1 MTRLINAFEQML
13 DGSGDP
19 VPSGLIDFFE
29 SGSSSARKTTFADS
43 AQTIP
48 NANPVVLGGDGR
60 CPNVFGTGSY
70 NAILRTAAGE
80 QILARDPVG
89 QGGGLTFGDDWSS
102 TREYSSTDQV
112 RDAATYW
119 QSLVSG
125 NLGNQPSLDS
135 GAKWVKTDFKQ
146 IIANA
151 TDIAALDTAKMPK
164 TGGAFTGQVTSTAGD
179 FNLVTNTA
187 LSNAAATLTA
197 AQLIGGEF
205 TITPTV
211 ARIQTLDTA
220 ANIISAL
227 SGSVDGS
234 NIEFTIVNLAAY
246 DVTIATAAG
255 VTLVGNMVIN
265 DGSATFRIRRLSA
278 STVSVTR
285 LDNFSVSSSIALQ
298 SQVATTSGT
307 SIDFTGIPAGVKR
320 ITVMFDTVSVN
331 AASNIIIQLGDSGG
345 VETSGYVGSAWTANT
360 TNAGYSTG
368 FIVMASANASFDFSG
383 ALIFNL
389 QDASG
394 FKWNGFGGGGL
405 ATANAG
411 NVTGGVKSLSSELTQ
426 LRLTS
431 VSGSAVFD
439 SGSINI
445 SWEF

>member
-70 NAILRTAAGE
+70 NAILRTAAGV

-102 TREYSSTDQV
+102 TREYSATDQV

-205 TITPTV
+205 TITPSV

-234 NIEFTIVNLAAY
+234 NFTFTIVNLAAF

-255 VTLVGNMVIN
+255 VTLVGNMIAN
-265 DGSATFRIRRLSA
+265 NGSATFRVRRLNS

-285 LDNFSVSSSIALQ
+285 IESGSALTT
-298 SQVATTSGT
+298 SQVMIVRDEKSSGTNGGTFTSGAWRDRT
-307 SIDFTGIPAGVKR
+307 LNTIAFNGIPG
-320 ITVMFDTVSVN
+320 
-331 AASNIIIQLGDSGG
+331 ASLS
-345 VETSGYVGSAWTANT
+345 
-360 TNAGYSTG
+360 TNAITLPIGVYK
-368 FIVMASANASFDFSG
+368 IY
-383 ALIFNL
+383 
-389 QDASG
+389 
-394 FKWNGFGGGGL
+394 
-405 ATANAG
+405 ATAPARSTNTHVLKLF
-411 NVTGGVKSLSSELTQ
+411 NVTDSSDQIIGTTQ
-426 LRLTS
+426 RS
-431 VSGSAVFD
+431 VSGVGISNKSIVSSVITITSEKVFKLQHRSEASATTTGFGIAAGFGVVEVY
-439 SGSINI
+439 SII
-445 SWEF
+445 MIQKIG

>member
-70 NAILRTAAGE
+70 NAILRTAAGV

-102 TREYSSTDQV
+102 TREYSATDQV
-112 RDAATYW
+112 RDASTYW

-135 GAKWVKTDFKQ
+135 GAKWVKTDFTK
-146 IIANA
+146 ILVNTSSIVTNANA
-151 TDIAALDTAKMPK
+151 ISALDTAKYDK
-164 TGGAFTGQVTSTAGD
+164 TGGALSGQATSTAGD
-179 FNLVTNTA
+179 FNIVTNTA

-205 TITPTV
+205 TITPSV

-234 NIEFTIVNLAAY
+234 NFTFTIVNLAAF

-255 VTLVGNMVIN
+255 VTLVGNMIIN
-265 DGSATFRIRRLSA
+265 NASGNFRVRRLNS

-285 LDNFSVSSSIALQ
+285 I
-298 SQVATTSGT
+298 
-307 SIDFTGIPAGVKR
+307 
-320 ITVMFDTVSVN
+320 
-331 AASNIIIQLGDSGG
+331 
-345 VETSGYVGSAWTANT
+345 E
-360 TNAGYSTG
+360 
-368 FIVMASANASFDFSG
+368 
-383 ALIFNL
+383 
-389 QDASG
+389 
-394 FKWNGFGGGGL
+394 
-405 ATANAG
+405 
-411 NVTGGVKSLSSELTQ
+411 
-426 LRLTS
+426 
-431 VSGSAVFD
+431 SGSAVALITKEFESSLQTITSAGLLTLTHGLGSEPRLFD
-439 SGSINI
+439 FHLVCITAEDGYSVGDKKGVNINSTSTSARFNSYSFTSTQI
-445 SWEF
+445 LFRFTAAAECFVTNNKSTGGLAVLTNANFRLVVRAYA

>member
-70 NAILRTAAGE
+70 NAILRTAAGV

-135 GAKWVKTDFKQ
+135 GAKWVKTDFTK
-146 IIANA
+146 IIVNTASIVTNANA
-151 TDIAALDTAKMPK
+151 ISALDTAKYNK
-164 TGGAFTGQVTSTAGD
+164 TGGALSGQATSTAGD

-227 SGSVDGS
+227 SGSVDNS
-234 NIEFTIVNLAAY
+234 NFTFTIINLAAF
-246 DVTIATAAG
+246 DVTVATAAG
-255 VTLVGNMVIN
+255 VTLVGNMVVN
-265 DGSATFRIRRLSA
+265 DGSATFRVRRLNA

-285 LDNFSVSSSIALQ
+285 IE
-298 SQVATTSGT
+298 SG
-307 SIDFTGIPAGVKR
+307 S
-320 ITVMFDTVSVN
+320 
-331 AASNIIIQLGDSGG
+331 
-345 VETSGYVGSAWTANT
+345 
-360 TNAGYSTG
+360 
-368 FIVMASANASFDFSG
+368 SG
-383 ALIFNL
+383 ALISKQYESSAQTITSAGSL
-389 QDASG
+389 TLAH
-394 FKWNGFGGGGL
+394 GL
-405 ATANAG
+405 GSDPLIIYAYL
-411 NVTGGVKSLSSELTQ
+411 VCLSADNNYSIGDKVPISIDMNNDQST
-426 LRLTS
+426 TS
-431 VSGSAVFD
+431 RGISVVFD
-439 SGSINI
+439 STNLNVRFGAQVGSLFLMLNKNSGARGSATNTKWSII
-445 SWEF
+445 FRAYA

>member
-70 NAILRTAAGE
+70 NAILRNAAGV

-135 GAKWVKTDFKQ
+135 GAKWVKTDFTK
-146 IIANA
+146 IIVNTNA
-151 TDIAALDTAKMPK
+151 ITTLDSTKISK
-164 TGGAFTGQVTSTAGD
+164 TGGAFTGQVTSTSGD

-227 SGSVDGS
+227 SGSVDNS
-234 NIEFTIVNLAAY
+234 NFTFTIVNLAPY

-255 VTLVGNMVIN
+255 VTLVGNMIVN
-265 DGSATFRIRRLSA
+265 DGSATFRVRRLNS

-285 LDNFSVSSSIALQ
+285 LDNVSTSAIELQ
-298 SQVATTSGT
+298 SSVATTSGT
-307 SIDFTGIPAGVKR
+307 SIDLTGVPAGVKR
-320 ITVMFDTVSVN
+320 LTVIFNEVSVN
-331 AASNIIIQLGDSGG
+331 AASRMIVQLGDSGG
-345 VETSGYVGSAWTANT
+345 VETSGYAGSAWTSNT
-360 TNAGYSTG
+360 TNSVYSNG
-368 FIVMASANASFDFSG
+368 FIVISNTTTSYKFTG
-383 ALIFNL
+383 AIVFNL
-389 QDASG
+389 QNISAFTWNASG
-394 FKWNGFGGGGL
+394 VGGFSGTSGG
-405 ATANAG
+405 TT
-411 NVTGGVKSLSSELTQ
+411 TGGAKSLSSELTQ

-431 VSGSAVFD
+431 ESGSAVFD
-439 SGSINI
+439 SGSITI

>member
-70 NAILRTAAGE
+70 NAILRTAAGV

-102 TREYSSTDQV
+102 TREYSATDQV
-112 RDAATYW
+112 RDAGTYW

-151 TDIAALDTAKMPK
+151 TDIASLDTAKMPK
-164 TGGAFTGQVTSTAGD
+164 TGGEFTGQVTSTAGD

-187 LSNAAATLTA
+187 LSDAATSLTA

-205 TITPTV
+205 TITPSV

-234 NIEFTIVNLAAY
+234 NFTFTIVNLAAF
-246 DVTIATAAG
+246 DVTVATAAG
-255 VTLVGNMVIN
+255 VTLVGNMIVN
-265 DGSATFRIRRLSA
+265 NGSATFRVRRLNS

-285 LDNFSVSSSIALQ
+285 LESSASSVGGVFIAIDEK
-298 SQVATTSGT
+298 SNNTNGGSFTSGAWRDRT
-307 SIDFTGIPAGVKR
+307 LNTVEFNTIAGASLSSDAITLPAGVYKFYATAPALNTDEHKAKILNVTDTTDAIIGTSER
-320 ITVMFDTVSVN
+320 SAANGTQTRSIISDVITITGEKVFKIQQRADTTRSSDGFG
-331 AASNIIIQLGDSGG
+331 APSNFGA
-345 VETSGYVGSAWTANT
+345 VEV
-360 TNAGYSTG
+360 YSTIKIEKIG
-368 FIVMASANASFDFSG
+368 
-383 ALIFNL
+383 
-389 QDASG
+389 
-394 FKWNGFGGGGL
+394 
-405 ATANAG
+405 
-411 NVTGGVKSLSSELTQ
+411 
-426 LRLTS
+426 
-431 VSGSAVFD
+431 
-439 SGSINI
+439 
-445 SWEF
+445 